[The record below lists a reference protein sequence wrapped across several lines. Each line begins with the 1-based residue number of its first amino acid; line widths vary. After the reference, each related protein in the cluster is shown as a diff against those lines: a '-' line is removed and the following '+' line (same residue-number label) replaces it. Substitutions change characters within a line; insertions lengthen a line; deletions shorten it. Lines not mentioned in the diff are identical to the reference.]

1 MSEKEER
8 KKKNLLHIYNRG
20 NRKQNICEEFEDYA
34 FLHNLIKDSFQKN
47 HFDLL
52 CFCIMPNHYHL
63 LTQSKGPNSIGKVM
77 QRIGLGYTKYFNMKY
92 SLSGH
97 LFQGTYQYKLVTD
110 SLQLRVLS
118 QYIKENLYDIG
129 SPTKYPFFFTNQELI
144 DYYFLTFLE
153 NFNNPVKPIE
163 Y

>member
-1 MSEKEER
+1 
-8 KKKNLLHIYNRG
+8 
-20 NRKQNICEEFEDYA
+20 
-34 FLHNLIKDSFQKN
+34 
-47 HFDLL
+47 
-52 CFCIMPNHYHL
+52 
-63 LTQSKGPNSIGKVM
+63 M

-110 SLQLRVLS
+110 ALQLGVLS

-163 Y
+163 H